1 MVEANSKANQNK
13 ITEFVKDEI
22 VYFAIG
28 NQYYN
33 GLVQTN
39 VVSGKTVTSLGQ
51 PMGDLM
57 QANVDCENLF
67 KYLCRYDTVF
77 RRFVPEDENN
87 EDPAKETFKDKDG
100 KAFNCYIL
108 INKGMEY
115 IVKCLKVIR
124 DYIKEQEKKGKKIFL
139 ISLMAGHG
147 MIHNNDQV
155 LLCNKLTKNRW
166 YEMVPIEQIIRCI
179 GAEQD
184 NLYAITLFACC
195 RQKYDPA
202 LCKAYAKGSA

>member
-1 MVEANSKANQNK
+1 M
-13 ITEFVKDEI
+13 
-22 VYFAIG
+22 G
-28 NQYYN
+28 N
-33 GLVQTN
+33 L
-39 VVSGKTVTSLGQ
+39 
-51 PMGDLM
+51 P
-57 QANVDCENLF
+57 QADKDCENFF

-77 RRFVPEDENN
+77 RRFVPEDKDN

-124 DYIKEQEKKGKKIFL
+124 DYIKEQEKLGKKIFL

-155 LLCNKLTKNRW
+155 LLCNKLTPNRW
-166 YEMVPIEQIIRCI
+166 YEMVPIE
-179 GAEQD
+179 
-184 NLYAITLFACC
+184 
-195 RQKYDPA
+195 
-202 LCKAYAKGSA
+202 

>member
-28 NQYYN
+28 NQYYD
-33 GLVQTN
+33 GLVQTTIN
-39 VVSGKTVTSLGQ
+39 QKGTSLGQ
-51 PMGDLM
+51 PMNNLM
-57 QANVDCENLF
+57 QANKDCENLF

-87 EDPAKETFKDKDG
+87 EDAAKETFRDKDG

-124 DYIKEQEKKGKKIFL
+124 DYIKEQEKLGKKIFL

-147 MIHNNDQV
+147 MIHNND
-155 LLCNKLTKNRW
+155 
-166 YEMVPIEQIIRCI
+166 
-179 GAEQD
+179 
-184 NLYAITLFACC
+184 
-195 RQKYDPA
+195 
-202 LCKAYAKGSA
+202 

>member
-33 GLVQTN
+33 GLVQTDITKN
-39 VVSGKTVTSLGQ
+39 GTKLKQ

-155 LLCNKLTKNRW
+155 LLCNKITKNRW